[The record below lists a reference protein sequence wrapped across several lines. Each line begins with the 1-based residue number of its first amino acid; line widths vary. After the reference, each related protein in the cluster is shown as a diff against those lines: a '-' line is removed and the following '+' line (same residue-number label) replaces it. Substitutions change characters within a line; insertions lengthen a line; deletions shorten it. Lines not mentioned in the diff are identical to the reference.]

1 MTTINKAAR
10 GPGAVLA
17 AALRTVWSA
26 AGASRARKRRQD
38 AAVRLIQPN
47 GTFQTGLL
55 RPDGTWAV
63 TSYAA
68 NGAAAA
74 AFIGRYDFATRSFLP
89 VSLDQG

>member
-1 MTTINKAAR
+1 VTTINEAAR
-10 GPGAVLA
+10 GPAAVFA
-17 AALRTVWSA
+17 AALRTVWNA
-26 AGASRARKRRQD
+26 AGAPRARKRRQD

-47 GTFQTGLL
+47 GTLQTGLL

-68 NGAAAA
+68 NGAARA

-89 VSLDQG
+89 LSVNQG